1 MYVHDRVQN
10 DGGLLGIFRFL
21 FVFFCSRFE
30 SSHLFLQL
38 LLCKERKLASSLPLN
53 QLWPSLIGAAC
64 QLTGEKRLKVVA
76 LLLQVLHLS
85 SSSR

>member
-1 MYVHDRVQN
+1 MMVECWKCFHVV
-10 DGGLLGIFRFL
+10 IVCL
-21 FVFFCSRFE
+21 FFFCHRFE
-30 SSHLFLQL
+30 SSHLFLEL